1 MVAPLLIMTIDVKIA
16 RTDRRCRQQ
25 CPQQGLDTLGDDC

>member
-16 RTDRRCRQQ
+16 RTDRGGACLTPLPDLLTGR
-25 CPQQGLDTLGDDC
+25 